1 MRPTAA
7 PCWWEQLVEEADGG
21 AYRARHWKA
30 APRPLGDRPALV
42 IVDVVRSFIGAEG
55 QSLDAAIADYPTS
68 CGPHAWKAMPAI
80 RRLRDLADT
89 SGWPIVYTTGLPGG
103 TEVYGGTVKGDLE
116 GLGSPMDLP
125 GAQDIPEE
133 ITPPSAALVLAKP
146 KASAFFD
153 TPLLSHLIRRGVDSI
168 VVAGGTTSGCV
179 RATVIDAHS
188 HGYRTF
194 VAEDAVFDRSRLSHG
209 VNLFEMNAK
218 YADVLTA
225 DELTASAS
233 RRSPAPPV
241 R

>member
-1 MRPTAA
+1 MTTASR
-7 PCWWEQLVEEADGG
+7 WWEELVEQADGG
-21 AYRARHWKA
+21 AYRARHWVT
-30 APRPLGDRPALV
+30 APMSLGRRPALLIIDAV
-42 IVDVVRSFIGAEG
+42 RAFTGVRGQTVDE
-55 QSLDAAIADYPTS
+55 AIADYPTS
-68 CGPHAWKAMPAI
+68 CGPHAWKAIPAI
-80 RRLRDLADT
+80 RRLRDLAV
-89 SGWPIVYTTGLPGG
+89 SSAWPVVYTTGLPGG
-103 TEVYGGTVKGDLE
+103 TGFYGGTVKGDLQ

-125 GAQDIPEE
+125 GAQAIAEDIA
-133 ITPPSAALVLAKP
+133 PPAAALVLAKP

-153 TPLLSHLIRRGVDSI
+153 TPLLSHLIRRGVDSV

-194 VAEDAVFDRSRLSHG
+194 VVEDAVFDRSRLSHG

-233 RRSPAPPV
+233 RRSPAPPD